1 MKYESIADCFEH
13 LRTEQGS
20 SYSEALLDC
29 INANNLSMAALEQH
43 FSNWLW
49 VSEDAK
55 PYEGVDLEYAIQLGR
70 IEEMLCEN
78 ELIYQE

>member
-13 LRTEQGS
+13 LRDGYT
-20 SYSEALLDC
+20 YSEALLDC
-29 INANNLSMAALEQH
+29 INANNLSLTALEQH

-70 IEEMLCEN
+70 IEEMLCEQG
-78 ELIYQE
+78 LIYLDV